1 MCTTVENYFVELPLE
16 EMEFVKEVDNIVD
29 FVMAKRLKEL
39 QTVSNFLASRRLETP
54 IAKKPHSKS
63 LLSMNQARTPPM
75 FRKPVLATTPIKR
88 SIPLAELTVDAV
100 KEQLS

>member
-1 MCTTVENYFVELPLE
+1 MCTTVENYFVDLPLE

-39 QTVSNFLASRRLETP
+39 QTVSNFLASRRLEKP
-54 IAKKPHSKS
+54 IAKKPHAKS

-75 FRKPVLATTPIKR
+75 FRKPVLGTTPIKR